1 MSLDFVQIYGGQRI
15 QHYEPQPELWM
26 GEPNGEQEE
35 HAKVDYEDAADAWTP
50 KTPSSFGATPWV
62 GWDRCPRRFVDG
74 KDVGETVAMLRAP
87 GGYPIA
93 VRLSQIGS
101 VAMEVCDRRCLRRFD
116 TVEHV
121 VSMVTQPFP
130 WHEIESFAAA
140 LQEYGLRLLSAPR
153 PAKGSLYDFEV
164 MRKAAQ
170 NRSNDEMATLEE
182 HAVGQAPELPTVVD
196 GRLEPR
202 SGGFDQA
209 TSPIVGVIKTHSKN
223 YLHPQGLQLLYQLQP
238 GQRTP
243 VFAIEGKFPVVS
255 WFLRLT
261 GGMPNYGIVRVE
273 LAKRFFED
281 TLGKDYTYVDRL
293 SRVLYAYRC
302 RERSYGRAAISLQP
316 IVRAEQSL
324 GALFQPLS
332 ILMTR
337 FYRLTAL

>member
-1 MSLDFVQIYGGQRI
+1 MSLDFVQVYAGQRI

-26 GEPNGEQEE
+26 GDSADPDEEQ
-35 HAKVDYEDAADAWTP
+35 ADVDYQVAADLWEPVTP
-50 KTPSSFGATPWV
+50 TVGGVKPWH
-62 GWDRCPRRFVDG
+62 GWDGSPRRFVDG

-87 GGYPIA
+87 GGVPIA

-101 VAMEVCDRRCLRRFD
+101 TVVEHCEDQCRRRYA
-116 TVEHV
+116 TVERV

-130 WHEIESFAAA
+130 WHEVESFASA
-140 LQEYGLRLLSAPR
+140 LQQHGLRLLSAAMPEH
-153 PAKGSLYDFEV
+153 GSHYDFEV

-170 NRSNDEMATLEE
+170 NRSNTEMTTLEE
-182 HAVGQAPELPTVVD
+182 HAVAQAPDVPTVVD

-202 SGGFDQA
+202 SGGFNQA
-209 TSPIVGVIKTHSKN
+209 SSPVVGVVKTHSKN
-223 YLHPQGLQLLYQLQP
+223 YLHPLGMQVLYQLQP

-243 VFAIEGKFPVVS
+243 VFAIPDKLPVVS
-255 WFLRLT
+255 WYVRFA

-281 TLGKDYTYVDRL
+281 TLGQDWTYVDRL

-302 RERSYGRAAISLQP
+302 REQSYGRAAISLQP

-332 ILMTR
+332 ILMNR
-337 FYRLTAL
+337 FYRMTAL